1 MKKSIKLSLVAASIA
16 AMPYLSHAAGM
27 GRLTVLSALGQPLR
41 AEIVVNA
48 TSDELQSLAATVPEA
63 SEFRQA
69 GVAISPVLSDIRVA
83 IERRGSGAVVRLSSD
98 RPINEPFVDMMVE
111 LNWANG
117 RLIREYT
124 FLLDPAQASPGKPVS
139 AVAQPAMRQAPQ
151 VAPIARMSGGS
162 IGATARPDNY
172 RVRRGDTLNRI
183 AQETRPDGV
192 SLDQMLVALF
202 RANPSAF
209 DGNMNRLRAG
219 RILSVP
225 AEDAV
230 RSIDQVQARRE
241 VVAQSADFA
250 DYRRRLAQ
258 ATMDMTPAAS
268 PADQQ
273 SSGRIA
279 PKVSEAPN
287 AVTEAKDQVRV
298 SKTEMS
304 QTPEGGSGVSADS
317 SRLQALEEDL
327 LARDKALKEANA
339 RLAELEKNILQ
350 LQQLIELK
358 SKGMAE
364 LQAAAAPAQN
374 VAASGSGQSVP
385 PPVAEGTAG
394 PVASET
400 VPPAQPAPSET
411 PAPVAETKPAPSV
424 QPPPPTEPPPPEP
437 GFLDEIL
444 SNPLN
449 LAAGGGL
456 LALLLGWGFYR
467 KRKAAEPAGLS
478 QGGVATELSIGGAS
492 VFGASGGQSV
502 DTGSSIIQTDFSQ
515 SGMTSIDADEGV
527 DPVAEADVY
536 MAYGRDAQAEEIL
549 LDALKADPARTA
561 VHLKLLE
568 IYAQRKNL
576 KQFEHTAT
584 ELYSQTQGQGAD
596 WQKAAAMGRK
606 LDPANPLYGEDGV
619 EADIAGGSTGALA
632 GGGASAVTASAAA
645 AGLAGSAGLGNEEAP
660 ASAPEAIESLDFVGA
675 EVGGKGS
682 VTEMPTS
689 NAELKDTWA
698 MPGDLNQFVDG
709 ESAAAGVASPQ
720 SPGEGLAPMEGSDID
735 FNLDLGDAP
744 TEEITDV
751 GIPVGEDDSVGI
763 SSALE
768 FDLDI
773 AEDAPAH
780 AGVSDA
786 NAESHLAETL
796 VEGDPLA
803 EVEAEEARLGD
814 SVGLDFDLDVAETD
828 ASQTEPMDLAA
839 TVSVSPVDALDNDDV
854 AMVDLE
860 KSNFDG
866 TLLDFDFEPESTGT
880 QPTTEAT
887 MLDLSSIDLDLEAPE
902 SGVEAEADEESA
914 PLALP
919 EIETPM
925 PDIEGADQ
933 PDIDLQS
940 EGDEEGI
947 ATKLELARAYEEMG
961 DKDGARELLEEVLK
975 EGGEAHQSQA
985 RAILERL

>member
-1 MKKSIKLSLVAASIA
+1 M
-16 AMPYLSHAAGM
+16 
-27 GRLTVLSALGQPLR
+27 
-41 AEIVVNA
+41 
-48 TSDELQSLAATVPEA
+48 
-63 SEFRQA
+63 
-69 GVAISPVLSDIRVA
+69 
-83 IERRGSGAVVRLSSD
+83 
-98 RPINEPFVDMMVE
+98 
-111 LNWANG
+111 
-117 RLIREYT
+117 
-124 FLLDPAQASPGKPVS
+124 
-139 AVAQPAMRQAPQ
+139 
-151 VAPIARMSGGS
+151 
-162 IGATARPDNY
+162 
-172 RVRRGDTLNRI
+172 
-183 AQETRPDGV
+183 
-192 SLDQMLVALF
+192 
-202 RANPSAF
+202 
-209 DGNMNRLRAG
+209 
-219 RILSVP
+219 
-225 AEDAV
+225 
-230 RSIDQVQARRE
+230 
-241 VVAQSADFA
+241 
-250 DYRRRLAQ
+250 
-258 ATMDMTPAAS
+258 
-268 PADQQ
+268 
-273 SSGRIA
+273 
-279 PKVSEAPN
+279 
-287 AVTEAKDQVRV
+287 
-298 SKTEMS
+298 
-304 QTPEGGSGVSADS
+304 
-317 SRLQALEEDL
+317 QALEEDL

-632 GGGASAVTASAAA
+632 GGRLGSYGKRGCRRFGRKCRAWQRGGARKRARGYRVARFRWCR
-645 AGLAGSAGLGNEEAP
+645 GRWEGFGNR
-660 ASAPEAIESLDFVGA
+660 
-675 EVGGKGS
+675 
-682 VTEMPTS
+682 
-689 NAELKDTWA
+689 NAD
-698 MPGDLNQFVDG
+698 Q
-709 ESAAAGVASPQ
+709 Q
-720 SPGEGLAPMEGSDID
+720 RR
-735 FNLDLGDAP
+735 
-744 TEEITDV
+744 
-751 GIPVGEDDSVGI
+751 
-763 SSALE
+763 
-768 FDLDI
+768 
-773 AEDAPAH
+773 
-780 AGVSDA
+780 
-786 NAESHLAETL
+786 
-796 VEGDPLA
+796 VEGHLGH
-803 EVEAEEARLGD
+803 ARRSK
-814 SVGLDFDLDVAETD
+814 SV
-828 ASQTEPMDLAA
+828 
-839 TVSVSPVDALDNDDV
+839 
-854 AMVDLE
+854 
-860 KSNFDG
+860 
-866 TLLDFDFEPESTGT
+866 
-880 QPTTEAT
+880 
-887 MLDLSSIDLDLEAPE
+887 
-902 SGVEAEADEESA
+902 
-914 PLALP
+914 
-919 EIETPM
+919 
-925 PDIEGADQ
+925 
-933 PDIDLQS
+933 
-940 EGDEEGI
+940 
-947 ATKLELARAYEEMG
+947 R
-961 DKDGARELLEEVLK
+961 RW
-975 EGGEAHQSQA
+975 
-985 RAILERL
+985 